1 LQLNLLGSN
10 QPCIFMLTNKNFP
23 SLKVVILSRNRI
35 EYLKEAVSSILDSI
49 ALIPK
54 DVNCCFEVSDNS
66 ETEDCVALIRTFF
79 PEVQVKLRRPCLSSY
94 DHFFTVMS
102 EAETDFLVVFH
113 DDDKMKVEFLPDLYD
128 LLNQNQNVSA
138 VASNANTICD
148 GKETIQ
154 TFINNI
160 DNFHYVDSK
169 GLIDAYFLIGKQG
182 IAPFPSYMYRVC
194 FLKKALKKLKPTG
207 KYGDVA
213 LLLILNQIKPFIWT
227 KKILMSYRIHDSS
240 DSAQKSIYDLL
251 KLFHFLRKK
260 FAGKSL
266 DSINDLRLVIFIFW
280 FKNRNLK
287 LMDFFKWTKKQKTV
301 FRFISFE
308 IFKRFI
314 FRPGC
319 VKVFVKKYRGI
330 R

>member
-1 LQLNLLGSN
+1 
-10 QPCIFMLTNKNFP
+10 MLTNKNLP

-35 EYLKEAVSSILDSI
+35 EYLKEAVSSVLDSI

-54 DVNCCFEVSDNS
+54 DVNCFFEVSDNS

-94 DHFFTVMS
+94 DHFVTVMS

-113 DDDKMKVEFLPDLYD
+113 DDDKMKKDFLKDLYD
-128 LLNQNQNVSA
+128 LLNLNEDISA
-138 VASNANTICD
+138 VASNANTIYE
-148 GKETIQ
+148 GIETPE
-154 TFINNI
+154 TFINRI
-160 DNFHYVDSK
+160 DPFYFVDSK
-169 GLIDAYFLIGKQG
+169 KLIDAYFLIGKQG

-194 FLKKALKKLKPTG
+194 FLKKALKKLKPIG

-213 LLLILNQIKPFIWT
+213 FLLNLNQIKPFLWT

-240 DSAQKSIYDLL
+240 DSAQKSIHDQL

-266 DSINDLRLVIFIFW
+266 ESINDLRLVIFIFW

-287 LMDFFKWTKKQKTV
+287 LMGFFKWTKKQKTV
-301 FRFISFE
+301 FRFIFFE

-314 FRPGC
+314 FRPSC
-319 VKVFVKKYRGI
+319 VKVFVKKYRAI